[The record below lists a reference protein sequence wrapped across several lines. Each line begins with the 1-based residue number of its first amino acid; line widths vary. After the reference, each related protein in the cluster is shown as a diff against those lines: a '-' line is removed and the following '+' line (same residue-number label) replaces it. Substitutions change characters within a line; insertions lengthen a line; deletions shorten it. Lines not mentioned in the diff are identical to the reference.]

1 MVPVCSLEMMVA
13 TGELFI
19 PATSPCDPEY
29 LFRGRMKAA
38 GKVPKNHMK
47 DNLDKIRSAQRQVQR
62 STFAPA
68 AVWPPSPRSRR
79 AEGPNE
85 LD

>member
-13 TGELFI
+13 IGELFI
-19 PATSPCDPEY
+19 PTTSPCDPEY

-62 STFAPA
+62 RTFAPLQFGLPA
-68 AVWPPSPRSRR
+68 LVRGVPRVPTS
-79 AEGPNE
+79 
-85 LD
+85 